1 MNLTAVIRS
10 WFDHRAAKKR
20 ERQRNAIV
28 KAANEGI
35 HVKSYWRRKPAKS
48 AEYIATTSR
57 LAAEMGKP
65 NPLRASVGRRV

>member
-1 MNLTAVIRS
+1 MNLSAVIRS
-10 WFDHRAAKKR
+10 WFDRRAAKKR
-20 ERQRNAIV
+20 ERNSIV
-28 KAANEGI
+28 KAANEAI
-35 HVKSYWRRKPAKS
+35 HVNSYWRRKPAKS

>member
-1 MNLTAVIRS
+1 MNLSTILRS
-10 WFDHRAAKKR
+10 WFDRRAARKR
-20 ERQRNAIV
+20 ERERNAIV

-35 HVKSYWRRKPAKS
+35 HVNSYWRRKPSKS